1 MTYDLG
7 IFQAIVWCRRYLYE
21 TGILKTH
28 NAEAYTISIGN
39 ISTGGTGKTPVAM
52 YFMEKHLQAGKKVAY
67 LSRGYGRKSKGFVQ
81 VIPQKSNAF
90 EVGEEALMVAN
101 RFPNCLV
108 AVCENR
114 VEGARKM
121 KKIADF
127 EVLILDDAFQH
138 FPIYRDEDIVIID
151 AQKLPFEDKMLPAGR
166 LREPVSAL
174 QRADI
179 LIINKLQDKKQ
190 IPFLKQKFAPYLGG
204 HTKLFFSCP
213 KLGNATSFFSQ
224 ETKSLPLLSAA
235 VFAGIGNPDF
245 FLTQL
250 KMAGVNILDF
260 FPFPDHHFY
269 TLEDMSKMPENV
281 ALITTEKDFYRIVN
295 TPIFDLLKN
304 REIYYVPMEL
314 TWWEDLP

>member
-21 TGILKTH
+21 TGILKTR

-52 YFMEKHLQAGKKVAY
+52 YFMEKYLKQGKKVAY
-67 LSRGYGRKSKGFVQ
+67 LSRGYGRKSTGFLH
-81 VIPQKSNAF
+81 VIPQKGNAF
-90 EVGEEALMVAN
+90 VYGEEALMVAN
-101 RFPNCLV
+101 RFPNCLI

-114 VEGARKM
+114 VEGAKKM
-121 KKIADF
+121 KEILDF

-138 FPIYRDEDIVIID
+138 FPIYRDEDIVVID
-151 AQKLPFEDKMLPAGR
+151 AQKLPFEDKMLPTGR
-166 LREPVSAL
+166 LREPLSAL
-174 QRADI
+174 QRADKV
-179 LIINKLQDKKQ
+179 IINKLANKNQ
-190 IPFLKQKFAPYLGG
+190 IPELKQKFAPYLGG
-204 HTKLFFSCP
+204 HTQLLFCCP
-213 KLGNATSFFSQ
+213 KLEKATSFFSQ
-224 ETKSLPLLSAA
+224 STKPLSLLSAA

-269 TLEDMSKMPENV
+269 TPEDISKMPENV
-281 ALITTEKDFYRIVN
+281 ALITTEKDFHRILN
-295 TPIFDLLKN
+295 TPVFPLLKN
-304 REIYYVPMEL
+304 REVYYVQMNL